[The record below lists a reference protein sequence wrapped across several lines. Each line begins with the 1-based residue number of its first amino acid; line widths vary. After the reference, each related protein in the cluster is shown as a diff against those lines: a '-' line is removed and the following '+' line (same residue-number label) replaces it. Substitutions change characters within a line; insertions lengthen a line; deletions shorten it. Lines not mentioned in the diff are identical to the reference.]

1 VIQPL
6 RINGRTFLGSVL
18 RSIPI
23 AFANP
28 LNVAPRLRQ
37 IATRTVNCVTRSPL
51 AASEESKKRVTTR
64 ETCRTLVQMQVVSI
78 VAQAASSDTR
88 ERLVGGIGVGDGSRS
103 FTGQFIV
110 IKFTLLDNRAYLPM
124 SIEDIS
130 NDLCS
135 GGRRADGRGQADGF
149 SMALAQLSTERGDSS
164 SWMSWTILSR
174 PATSFDA
181 TSPST
186 LSEDRCR

>member
-6 RINGRTFLGSVL
+6 RTNGCTFLGSVL

-23 AFANP
+23 AFAKP

-64 ETCRTLVQMQVVSI
+64 ETCRTLVQMQVASI

-88 ERLVGGIGVGDGSRS
+88 ERLVGGIGSARVALVRRSSLSQSNLLRSTIARIYRYRSR
-103 FTGQFIV
+103 I
-110 IKFTLLDNRAYLPM
+110 
-124 SIEDIS
+124 
-130 NDLCS
+130 
-135 GGRRADGRGQADGF
+135 
-149 SMALAQLSTERGDSS
+149 
-164 SWMSWTILSR
+164 
-174 PATSFDA
+174 
-181 TSPST
+181 
-186 LSEDRCR
+186 